1 MKRNVLLSD
10 SEDDW
15 NQSLDSIR
23 KIFINSRI
31 QIFKKNENRFSGE
44 IRWTGELR
52 LNFSLKDNFS
62 RGFRRTAS
70 SGWILMYT
78 FIIENRPDFCSN
90 FSQFSRQR
98 TIFSVTNHKVPW
110 PLFKTSTWK
119 EYVYGWMSHS
129 TYVIS
134 RSHKPNDTCSFD
146 LNIKFY

>member
-31 QIFKKNENRFSGE
+31 QIFKKKMIDFQVKSSRQ
-44 IRWTGELR
+44 TGELR

-70 SGWILMYT
+70 SG
-78 FIIENRPDFCSN
+78 
-90 FSQFSRQR
+90 
-98 TIFSVTNHKVPW
+98 
-110 PLFKTSTWK
+110 
-119 EYVYGWMSHS
+119 
-129 TYVIS
+129 
-134 RSHKPNDTCSFD
+134 
-146 LNIKFY
+146 